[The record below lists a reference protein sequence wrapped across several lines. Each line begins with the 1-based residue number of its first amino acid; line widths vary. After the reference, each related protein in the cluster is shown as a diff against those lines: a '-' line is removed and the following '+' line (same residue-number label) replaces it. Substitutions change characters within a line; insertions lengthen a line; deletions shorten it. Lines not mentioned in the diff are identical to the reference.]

1 MQYKQYMER
10 MLQQLF
16 NPITSL
22 TPRSRFEICMNDGWP
37 VLLTVVR
44 ELSPPVVNLC
54 VVSTQATAAGST
66 RAPKFPNLHAK
77 VPGVVGLA
85 HDRLDLTLHQSIPR
99 I

>member
-1 MQYKQYMER
+1 
-10 MLQQLF
+10 
-16 NPITSL
+16 
-22 TPRSRFEICMNDGWP
+22 MNDGWP

-77 VPGVVGLA
+77 VPGVVGVA
-85 HDRLDLTLHQSIPR
+85 HDRLDLTPHQTIGFSIWEGVPKKSWK
-99 I
+99 ILSL

>member
-1 MQYKQYMER
+1 M
-10 MLQQLF
+10 
-16 NPITSL
+16 
-22 TPRSRFEICMNDGWP
+22 
-37 VLLTVVR
+37 
-44 ELSPPVVNLC
+44 VNLC

-99 I
+99 IQHLGRGPKNSWRSLSLLQTP